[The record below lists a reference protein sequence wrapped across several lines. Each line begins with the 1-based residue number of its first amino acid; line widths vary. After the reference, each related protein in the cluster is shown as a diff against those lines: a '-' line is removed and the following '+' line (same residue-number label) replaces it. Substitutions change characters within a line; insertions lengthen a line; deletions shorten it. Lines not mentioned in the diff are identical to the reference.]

1 MRPINQ
7 LRRSVLARPTWR
19 SRHPLASQR
28 GLCSSCNNPPTS
40 PLLSRPPPPP
50 YSPLSLVEAALTE
63 AKAACF
69 KSLTPPLVWDLRI
82 EIQKGFSRDSSH
94 AFVITSGLMG
104 PAASCAGCTTGC
116 TLAPVATQRN
126 NSRKKHVD
134 GVMDVGRGRI
144 QPLFKPVD
152 EQGNYT
158 QIVMKLQGQDCDAV
172 AGDITITSN
181 RTKYA
186 DFTIPYMSSEI
197 YMLVPAERKWN
208 QTILTLLKPFTLRL
222 WLLILTVWMLT
233 GATIG
238 YLEYRSEN
246 PDFYHAPLHK
256 SLFMII
262 WFPVSK
268 FFFQEGEIRNR
279 CSKFVF
285 VVWLVTI
292 FIVMQIF
299 TACLSSWLTINQL
312 QPKVLPKEHQVVG
325 YQNGS
330 FIVDFVNDH
339 AQSSGITTNPIAL
352 SSLDDYKN
360 VLDNGTVDAIYDER
374 PYIDIFLAKYGD
386 SYMKVGPIAAEPG
399 FGFAF
404 TRGFTLLQNF
414 SQAIIKVIEYP
425 DMTSKTETYLGIQTR
440 LRTLSDDVSFPQSL
454 SPMSFSLLFAFAS
467 LSIVAAILISEITRM
482 CTRNNSNKSSETMS
496 IIPGNGSTH
505 AEC

>member
-1 MRPINQ
+1 MDIRKRNLFYQIFVNFFLLICHHHQATEIEQQINGTPNLCKDILGTLWKNDSDKQ
-7 LRRSVLARPTWR
+7 LHESISTFNVCVPKNTAFHEFVDVNEHDELK
-19 SRHPLASQR
+19 
-28 GLCSSCNNPPTS
+28 G
-40 PLLSRPPPPP
+40 
-50 YSPLSLVEAALTE
+50 
-63 AKAACF
+63 
-69 KSLTPPLVWDLRI
+69 
-82 EIQKGFSRDSSH
+82 GFS
-94 AFVITSGLMG
+94 ITIFCLVLQEL
-104 PAASCAGCTTGC
+104 PF
-116 TLAPVATQRN
+116 
-126 NSRKKHVD
+126 K
-134 GVMDVGRGRI
+134 I

-158 QIVMKLQGQDCDAV
+158 HIIMKLGQDCDAV
-172 AGDITITSN
+172 VGDTTITSN

-186 DFTIPYMSSEI
+186 EFTIPYMSSEI

-208 QTILTLLKPFTLRL
+208 QTMLTLLKPFTLRL

-262 WFPVSK
+262 WFPLSK

-339 AQSSGITTNPIAL
+339 AQRSGITTNPIAL

-360 VLDNGTVDAIYDER
+360 VLDNGTVDAIYDEL
-374 PYIDIFLAKYGD
+374 PYIEIFLAKYGD
-386 SYMKVGPIAAEPG
+386 AYMKVGPIATEPG
-399 FGFAF
+399 LGFAF
-404 TRGFTLLQNF
+404 TRGFTLLQDF
-414 SQAIIKVIEYP
+414 SQAVIKVIEYP
-425 DMTSKTETYLGIQTR
+425 DMTSMTETYLGIQTR
-440 LRTLSDDVSFPQSL
+440 LGTLSVDVSFPQSL

-467 LSIVAAILISEITRM
+467 LSIVAAILVSEITRM
-482 CTRNNSNKSSETMS
+482 CTRNNSNKSSEMMS
-496 IIPGNGSTH
+496 IISGNGTTH